1 MSVPLVNL
9 AKQYESIKTEIDSA
23 ISRVLKSGFYI
34 MGQEVE
40 QFESAFRDYLGVRHA
55 ITVASGTDALLLS
68 LRAVGVGAGDEVIV
82 PSFTFVSPAEVVA
95 LLGARPVFVDV
106 ERESYNID
114 VSAIESAI
122 TGNTKAIIPVH
133 LYGQSADVDEIKEVI
148 GMRPIYIVEDGA
160 QSVGSVYKGVKVSS
174 RKHLGAISFFPTKN
188 LGCCGDGGAVVTHDD
203 SLASAVR
210 ALRSHGSATKYQHDL
225 IGTNSRL
232 DAIQAAVLSVKL
244 AHLDSWNERRRS
256 IAGVYTKELGDLVE
270 VPKVFEDREHIFHQ
284 YTIKCSKRD
293 ELASHLKR
301 KGIATAVHYP
311 RPLHLQ
317 PAFSYLGHKAGD
329 FPVSERLSGEVLS
342 LPVYPELTDRQ
353 VEEVVEGVRS
363 YYM

>member
-9 AKQYESIKTEIDSA
+9 TRQYENIKSEIDAA
-23 ISRVLKSGFYI
+23 ISRVLESGFYI

-40 QFESAFRDYLGVRHA
+40 QFESAFKDYLGVRHA
-55 ITVASGTDALLLS
+55 ISVASGTDALLLS
-68 LRAVGVGAGDEVIV
+68 LRAVGAGPGDEVIV

-114 VSAIESAI
+114 ISGIEPAI

-133 LYGQSADVDEIKEVI
+133 LYGQSADVDEIKEMV
-148 GMRPIYIVEDGA
+148 GARPIYIVEDGA
-160 QSVGSVYKGVKVSS
+160 QSVGSVYKGAKVSS
-174 RKHLGAISFFPTKN
+174 RKHLGAVSFFPTKN
-188 LGCCGDGGAVVTHDD
+188 LGCYGDGGAIVTNDD
-203 SLASAVR
+203 SLASRVR
-210 ALRSHGSATKYQHDL
+210 ALRSHGSKTKYQHDM

-232 DAIQAAVLSVKL
+232 DAIQAAILRVKL

-256 IAGVYTKELGDLVE
+256 IAGIYTEQLGEFVE
-270 VPKVFEDREHIFHQ
+270 VPKIFEEREHIFHQ
-284 YTIKCSKRD
+284 YTIRCGKRD
-293 ELASHLKR
+293 LLARHLKE
-301 KGIATAVHYP
+301 KGIASAVHYP

-329 FPVSERLSGEVLS
+329 FPVSEQLSVEVLS
-342 LPVYPELTDRQ
+342 LPVYPELTDRE

-363 YYM
+363 FYM